1 LLLKKLLTSK
11 KTNKYVF
18 RVDPRATK
26 NDIKNAVHNLFGVTV
41 LQVNTM
47 NVKGKVKRMG
57 RFEGYTRSWKKAI
70 VYVKPGE
77 KIKAFDIG

>member
-1 LLLKKLLTSK
+1 MTQDREILIHPIVTEKAVDQQ

-47 NVKGKVKRMG
+47 NVKGRK
-57 RFEGYTRSWKKAI
+57 
-70 VYVKPGE
+70 
-77 KIKAFDIG
+77 

>member
-1 LLLKKLLTSK
+1 
-11 KTNKYVF
+11 
-18 RVDPRATK
+18 
-26 NDIKNAVHNLFGVTV
+26 
-41 LQVNTM
+41 M